1 MPKCSSCGKNYDD
14 PSIME
19 LVRNQDNRWVS
30 VCRHCL
36 DMGVDINLVRSDN
49 IAVDEHVLATADR
62 PSIDV
67 TLSQDPL
74 ENAQK
79 LLEALR
85 NLRQSKE
92 RVGRAR
98 SHERKQVEL
107 TVHFTLSRDDTRHEG
122 TIKDFSESGL
132 RVLTKLQ
139 LTRGQIVQFDWN
151 IPLPPAMAR
160 MLQSTA
166 EVKRVNKNDDGAYD
180 VGFKFMSKQSDKG
193 ANRRRFRRYKCD
205 MLVYYQRNG
214 SDFMTSGKVSDISQG
229 GCQMRL
235 DEKLDSSEVFDVR
248 LVGGGGSR
256 GDLVGTMRVCRVIPR
271 EVAFETGCAF
281 EKMRMEQQPGAAPAP

>member
-1 MPKCSSCGKNYDD
+1 MPKCGSCGKNYDA

-19 LVRNQDNRWVS
+19 LVRNQENRWVS
-30 VCRHCL
+30 VCRPCL
-36 DMGVDINLVRSDN
+36 DMGIDINKVHREN
-49 IAVDEHVLATADR
+49 IAVDEQVLASTEMPA
-62 PSIDV
+62 IDV
-67 TLSQDPL
+67 TLSHDSMA
-74 ENAQK
+74 NARK
-79 LLEALR
+79 LLDSLR

-122 TIKDFSESGL
+122 TVKDFSESGL
-132 RVLTKLQ
+132 RITTHHQ
-139 LTRGQIVQFDWN
+139 LTRGQVVQFDWN

-166 EVKRVNKNDDGAYD
+166 EVKRVTKNDDGLYD
-180 VGFKFMSKQSDKG
+180 VGFKFMTRQSDKG

-205 MLVYYQRNG
+205 MLVYYQRPG
-214 SDFMTSGKVSDISQG
+214 SQLMTRGKVSDISQG

-235 DEKLDSSEVFDVR
+235 DEKLDSNEVFTVR
-248 LVGGGGSR
+248 LIGGGGSR
-256 GDLVGTMRVCRVIPR
+256 GDLVGSMRVCRVIPR
-271 EVAFETGCAF
+271 EIVFETGCAF
-281 EKMRMEQQPGAAPAP
+281 EKMHMEQIPGHVTT